1 MSPKLSPYPLA
12 QHHDCAKLFPWAADS
27 NCTGWSEATN
37 TDTNTSAELHAN
49 YNWPIAN
56 FAPIHPTGRGKYT
69 STLWLLVAP
78 GSSQT
83 ACGSVSLSSD
93 NATKLLARSTAWM
106 LAMDSHWAPENG
118 FCLG

>member
-1 MSPKLSPYPLA
+1 MSLKLSPYPLA

-69 STLWLLVAP
+69 SNLRLLVASGLCPTGACANSLAVERQCDEAP
-78 GSSQT
+78 G
-83 ACGSVSLSSD
+83 A
-93 NATKLLARSTAWM
+93 
-106 LAMDSHWAPENG
+106 
-118 FCLG
+118 